1 MDFVKYRVKNMEPFK
16 DGTILG
22 GRFLKP
28 GEVLEVSEQD
38 YIKITN
44 SGGIMDILD
53 TLIPNPRKHEEPVEV
68 LVARLEKEI
77 AEEDAVRAKVAEVA
91 AAEEV
96 TYRQEVQDK
105 LEAEKPVA
113 KKKPGRPR
121 KAA

>member
-28 GEVLEVSEQD
+28 GEILEVSEQD
-38 YIKITN
+38 FTKITN
-44 SGGIMDILD
+44 SGGILDIID
-53 TLIPNPRKHEEPVEV
+53 TLIPNPKKFEEPVEV
-68 LVARLEKEI
+68 RVARLEQEI
-77 AEEDAVRAKVAEVA
+77 AEEDADKAKENEVA
-91 AAEEV
+91 AANET
-96 TYRQEVQDK
+96 TYRQEAQDK

-113 KKKPGRPR
+113 KKRPGRPR